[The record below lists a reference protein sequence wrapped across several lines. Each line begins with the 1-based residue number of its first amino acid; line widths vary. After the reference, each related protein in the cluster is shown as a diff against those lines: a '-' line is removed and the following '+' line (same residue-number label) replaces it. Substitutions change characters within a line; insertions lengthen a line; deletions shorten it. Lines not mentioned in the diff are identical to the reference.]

1 MIRSNYPRMLACVAL
16 GVLLAAPAAAQQP
29 GSAGEES
36 PWSVRL
42 GALGAY
48 MPDYE
53 GSDDYKM
60 RALPDIDI
68 EYGDHFF
75 VRRASLGVNLVNDD
89 GFRAGVSVG
98 YHRGRDEDDNRAL
111 RGLGDISAM
120 AMGNLFA
127 QYNLGPLNLSATLS
141 NDVLG
146 DGHDG
151 TILALTTGYRF
162 APTERVMLSIGPSL
176 TWASNNYM
184 QTMFGISDLQAAR
197 SGRQPYRA
205 KSGLRDAGL
214 TALGAYKLTEN
225 WMITGMVRYHRLLGD
240 AADSPLVANDGSADQ
255 LMGGLGLA
263 YEF

>member
-1 MIRSNYPRMLACVAL
+1 MIRSNYPRMFAGMAL
-16 GVLLAAPAAAQQP
+16 GVLLAIPAAAQQP

-42 GALGAY
+42 GAVGAY

-53 GSDDYKM
+53 GSDDYEM

-68 EYGDHFF
+68 EYGDLFF
-75 VRRASLGVNLVNDD
+75 LRRATLGVNLVNAD
-89 GFRAGVSVG
+89 GFQAGVSVG

-111 RGLGDISAM
+111 RGLGDINAM

-127 QYNLGPLNLSATLS
+127 QYSLGPLNLSATLS

-162 APTERVMLSIGPSL
+162 APTERIMLSIGPSL

-184 QTMFGISDLQAAR
+184 QTMFGISDIQAAR
-197 SGRQPYRA
+197 SGRQPYQA

-214 TALGAYKLTEN
+214 TAFGAYKLTDN
-225 WMITGMVRYHRLLGD
+225 WMITSIARYHRLLGD
-240 AADSPLVANDGSADQ
+240 AADSPLVARDGSADQ
-255 LMGGLGLA
+255 FMVGLGLA
-263 YEF
+263 YDF